1 MFNRK
6 NHHSQIKELRRLAQG
21 FALPE
26 SRNREL
32 KSKVMAEIRFMPQV
46 QPAAEPPAFAR
57 GWWLRRLAFSTLVGV
72 GVVGGTV
79 FASAHALPGDL
90 LYPVKIAKEKVELS
104 LAPKGEPKALI
115 MAKQAEERLS
125 ELSGLKA
132 EAPAATQPASP
143 TDKER
148 QQAEHEASVQVR
160 GAVNSLTQVKQDLE
174 DKGNTTAAASVNNV
188 LTRLVEKAKSQD
200 IELEGTVG
208 AVPRDQEK
216 ASPEKSE
223 QENNQHPEGEVK
235 GLRHKPTDPN
245 PSPVRKGSGLEAVLP
260 GLANPDI
267 EPTSSAPVLPI
278 GQVLGASTT
287 SPGGGGV
294 YATSTDAG
302 TTTTTGPSLNRENQ
316 QNETETENKKNST
329 EFQH

>member
-1 MFNRK
+1 M
-6 NHHSQIKELRRLAQG
+6 S
-21 FALPE
+21 E

-32 KSKVMAEIRFMPQV
+32 KSKVMAEIRFVPQV
-46 QPAAEPPAFAR
+46 QPAAVRPAFAR

-132 EAPAATQPASP
+132 EAPAVTQPASQ

-148 QQAEHEASVQVR
+148 RQAEYEASVQVR

-174 DKGNTTAAASVNNV
+174 DKGNTTAAASVNNA

-200 IELEGTVG
+200 IELEEKVGTV
-208 AVPRDQEK
+208 PREQES
-216 ASPEKSE
+216 ANPEKPE
-223 QENNQHPEGEVK
+223 QENHQRPEGEVK
-235 GLRHKPTDPN
+235 GIRHKPTDPSPN
-245 PSPVRKGSGLEAVLP
+245 PVRKNRGLEAALP
-260 GLANPDI
+260 GLTGPDART
-267 EPTSSAPVLPI
+267 TSSPPALPI

-287 SPGGGGV
+287 SPEGEGST
-294 YATSTDAG
+294 ATSTQTA
-302 TTTTTGPSLNRENQ
+302 TSTGPVINPAGQVKGVEVDTKK
-316 QNETETENKKNST
+316 NETEINSAL
-329 EFQH
+329 EP